1 MPSGTLHFDAQGHLV
16 PYELI
21 ETDWNSFEN
30 VFGWNEHRR
39 DLIDALRS
47 FISTLNKL
55 PILTITLWI
64 DGSFVTKKEHPN
76 DLDAVVII
84 PAFNHHRF
92 EHQMQTLRAQYPHLD
107 LYFVRLIEPGER
119 NYFLYLSDRT
129 QWFFQFT
136 TTKPS
141 RVTRTKFPKG
151 FVQITWHDESI
162 S

>member
-84 PAFNHHRF
+84 PTFNHHRF
-92 EHQMQTLRAQYPHLD
+92 EHQMQTLRA
-107 LYFVRLIEPGER
+107 
-119 NYFLYLSDRT
+119 
-129 QWFFQFT
+129 
-136 TTKPS
+136 
-141 RVTRTKFPKG
+141 
-151 FVQITWHDESI
+151 
-162 S
+162 